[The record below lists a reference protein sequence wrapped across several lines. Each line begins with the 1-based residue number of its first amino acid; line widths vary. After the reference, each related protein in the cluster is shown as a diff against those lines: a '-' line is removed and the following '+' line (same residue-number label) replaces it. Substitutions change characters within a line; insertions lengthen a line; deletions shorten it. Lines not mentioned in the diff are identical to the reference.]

1 MKRTVQTIRR
11 TYEQITLDR
20 DKNDFSN
27 CKICGEKLKS
37 VHHQRITAKMCVDC
51 RGYGVGGNS
60 EIRQIHV
67 DLKNKNI
74 KPAEDEMVFEDDP
87 EAEKEKHY
95 GKVSKNS
102 SNLSSWGL
110 SPLSEIM
117 IKSDTN
123 QYRHKHGSST
133 QVLRYTY
140 KYQKKI

>member
-11 TYEQITLDR
+11 TYEQISLDR

-51 RGYGVGGNS
+51 RGYGVAGNPG
-60 EIRQIHV
+60 IRQIHV

-74 KPAEDEMVFEDDP
+74 KQAEDEMVFEDDP
-87 EAEKEKHY
+87 EAEKENDY
-95 GKVSKNS
+95 GRVSKTS
-102 SNLSSWGL
+102 SVISSWGL

-117 IKSDTN
+117 TETN
-123 QYRHKHGSST
+123 HHFYKRGSAREG
-133 QVLRYTY
+133 VRYTY
-140 KYQKKI
+140 KKKKKE